1 MDESSVQSTIV
12 PAQDHYYNDNLN
24 EELTLEDITKED
36 VVAALRNGT
45 MAIWLLD
52 ESDHRLWLSNLLRL
66 HNFSEGFRSWLLLF
80 LYLFDKRWLP
90 WFLPAWVRPGQLDDI
105 CQPSNPSFCQL
116 CHPPPPLW
124 NASCFKARM
133 CDCEAKKPTAP

>member
-52 ESDHRLWLSNLLRL
+52 ESDYRLWLS
-66 HNFSEGFRSWLLLF
+66 
-80 LYLFDKRWLP
+80 
-90 WFLPAWVRPGQLDDI
+90 
-105 CQPSNPSFCQL
+105 SNIS
-116 CHPPPPLW
+116 
-124 NASCFKARM
+124 SY
-133 CDCEAKKPTAP
+133 